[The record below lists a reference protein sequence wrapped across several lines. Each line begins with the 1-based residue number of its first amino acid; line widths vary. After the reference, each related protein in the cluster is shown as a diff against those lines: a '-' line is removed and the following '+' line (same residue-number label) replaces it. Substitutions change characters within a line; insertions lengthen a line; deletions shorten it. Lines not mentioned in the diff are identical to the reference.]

1 MSQKKN
7 IFFDLKK
14 FANRIAIFDQQEKKY
29 TYNQLLKDSKLFNRF
44 FLEKKLII
52 ILADN
57 YYEFIV
63 FYLSA
68 IMNNQAIII
77 VDSKINY
84 EDLSNLVKN
93 YLPDFIFSNSIK
105 KIQSF
110 KQVMKFKNF
119 SLYQNK
125 LKKKFNINSDLSLL
139 ISTSGT
145 TGQTKYVKLNK
156 ENLFDN
162 TQKISEV
169 LKIKKTDK
177 TITTMPPF
185 YSYALSIIN
194 THLQNGA
201 SIILNRYSLID
212 KNFWKLIEKLKP
224 NNFNGVP
231 YIFEIL
237 SKININRLNF
247 KSFRYIT
254 QAGGSLDSELKKK
267 ILNLCKKNKTN
278 FFIMYGQAEASPRI
292 SILLLKS
299 TKKNNSCVGSP
310 LRGGK
315 ISLKNKK
322 YNKHLKTYEGELIYE
337 GKNVFV
343 GYSYNYK
350 DLKNKFKK
358 KALNTGDIGYIKNNK
373 IYITGRKK
381 RIVKIFGIRIS
392 LDQLERELK
401 KNNFI
406 CSCGGNDKKLSIFI
420 EKEQKFNISKLNED
434 IQRITNLNPRYF
446 EVNTVAKFARNRA
459 GKIQHQ

>member
-110 KQVMKFKNF
+110 KQVMRFKNF

-145 TGQTKYVKLNK
+145 TGQTKYVKLSK

-212 KNFWKLIEKLKP
+212 KNFWNLIEKLKP

-267 ILNLCKKNKTN
+267 
-278 FFIMYGQAEASPRI
+278 F
-292 SILLLKS
+292 
-299 TKKNNSCVGSP
+299 
-310 LRGGK
+310 
-315 ISLKNKK
+315 
-322 YNKHLKTYEGELIYE
+322 
-337 GKNVFV
+337 
-343 GYSYNYK
+343 
-350 DLKNKFKK
+350 
-358 KALNTGDIGYIKNNK
+358 
-373 IYITGRKK
+373 
-381 RIVKIFGIRIS
+381 
-392 LDQLERELK
+392 
-401 KNNFI
+401 
-406 CSCGGNDKKLSIFI
+406 
-420 EKEQKFNISKLNED
+420 
-434 IQRITNLNPRYF
+434 
-446 EVNTVAKFARNRA
+446 
-459 GKIQHQ
+459 